1 MRKIGGRVY
10 STRLQW
16 NRINPTLTS
25 LISHK
30 LSKTSHKT
38 QFLNLDIN
46 IEIKLSYI
54 GGVDEYYWKLIRI
67 IEELLESDWEYKEI
81 SEYLNQS
88 GYRSRRGKRF
98 YGSLVE
104 RIYKKYL
111 KKIEN
116 EMIRNIEIREE
127 S

>member
-1 MRKIGGRVY
+1 MKKIR
-10 STRLQW
+10 
-16 NRINPTLTS
+16 
-25 LISHK
+25 
-30 LSKTSHKT
+30 
-38 QFLNLDIN
+38 D
-46 IEIKLSYI
+46 
-54 GGVDEYYWKLIRI
+54 YYVPPNDSRFI
-67 IEELLESDWEYKEI
+67 
-81 SEYLNQS
+81 EYLNQS